1 LAANHAERGVR
12 SEELETKGRSSPV
25 VRRGVP
31 GAGLLSLAL
40 AATLAVV
47 LGILVVRTTS
57 SPPTAVP
64 RTPSRPLLLALA
76 PESVRRVEVSR
87 GDQVLRFERTGEG
100 WRLGDGAEGLV
111 PDDRVDQFLRT
122 IAGLERLEQ
131 VADPG
136 ASLAEF
142 GLDPP
147 RALVVLS
154 AGGESRIAIGERN
167 PALTALYVQVAP
179 DPHVVLVGAVL
190 QWELDKL
197 AALATV
203 RHAP

>member
-1 LAANHAERGVR
+1 MSSRGL
-12 SEELETKGRSSPV
+12 EEEGRSAPV
-25 VRRGVP
+25 ARRGIP
-31 GAGLLSLAL
+31 GAGLLSLAVAAAL
-40 AATLAVV
+40 AGV
-47 LGILVVRTTS
+47 LGFLVVRTPNL
-57 SPPTAVP
+57 PPGNTGA
-64 RTPSRPLLLALA
+64 PSRPLLIAVA

-87 GDQVLRFERTGEG
+87 DGWLVRFERTSGG
-100 WRLGDGAEGLV
+100 WRFADGDALPV
-111 PDDRVDQFLRT
+111 PDDRIDQFVRT

-147 RALVVLS
+147 RATVVIT
-154 AGGESRIAIGERN
+154 ADGEKRIAIGERN
-167 PALTALYVQVAP
+167 PALTGLYVQVAP
-179 DPHVVLVGAVL
+179 DPHVLLVGAIL

-203 RHAP
+203 RQAH